1 MADFLSGF
9 LRIEIFCVRFRGVM
23 RRLFTGRGVKDR

>member
-23 RRLFTGRGVKDR
+23 RGFFIGRGIKDR